1 MPARPPARPAG
12 HTEGATPLPIL
23 RGYKAAQGQY
33 KAAKSHIWDN
43 LLLWIGG
50 STAVGVIALLNQ
62 WGTLAAVCF
71 MFVGIL
77 VMVVAEKGIVLTHE
91 PAVEGHQPT

>member
-1 MPARPPARPAG
+1 
-12 HTEGATPLPIL
+12 
-23 RGYKAAQGQY
+23 
-33 KAAKSHIWDN
+33 
-43 LLLWIGG
+43 
-50 STAVGVIALLNQ
+50 
-62 WGTLAAVCF
+62 